1 MTAMTAARTPLPAT
15 ATAARPGPGL
25 RERKKIRTR
34 TAIRDATYGLIREQG
49 YDATTIEQ
57 IAERAEVSPST
68 VLRYFPAK
76 EDIVLTDEYAPLLV
90 AELRARPAD
99 EPWLESLRHVCR
111 TGLALGAPA
120 SEESEEAEEAE
131 ATRLRTRLMVEVPA
145 VRTRMTE
152 NMAGTGR
159 LLCQVIG
166 ERTGRAPDGFEV
178 RVAAMSLVGALTEAS
193 LYWAEHGHE
202 DDLGA
207 LVDRALDI
215 LEQGLAPGKP

>member
-1 MTAMTAARTPLPAT
+1 MTAARTPPPAT
-15 ATAARPGPGL
+15 PAAPAAGPRPGL
-25 RERKKIRTR
+25 RERKKIKTR
-34 TAIRDATYGLIREQG
+34 TAIREATYALIREQG

-90 AELRARPAD
+90 AQLRARPPG
-99 EPWLESLRHVCR
+99 EPWLDSLRHVFR
-111 TGLALGAPA
+111 AGMALGAPA
-120 SEESEEAEEAE
+120 PEEAE
-131 ATRLRTRLMVEVPA
+131 AARLRTRLMVEVPA

-152 NMAGTGR
+152 SMAVTGR

-207 LVDRALDI
+207 LVDRALDV
-215 LEQGLAPGKP
+215 LEQGLAPG

>member
-1 MTAMTAARTPLPAT
+1 MTAMTAAPTPPPA
-15 ATAARPGPGL
+15 APAAPVARPRPGL
-25 RERKKIRTR
+25 RERKKIKTR

-76 EDIVLTDEYAPLLV
+76 EDIVLTDECAPLLV

-99 EPWLESLRHVCR
+99 EPWLDSLRHVFR
-111 TGLALGAPA
+111 TGITLGASAPA
-120 SEESEEAEEAE
+120 PEEPEV
-131 ATRLRTRLMVEVPA
+131 TRLRTRLMVEVPA

-152 NMAGTGR
+152 NMARTGR

-178 RVAAMSLVGALTEAS
+178 RVAAMSLVGGLTEAA

-207 LVDRALDI
+207 LVDRALDV
-215 LEQGLAPGKP
+215 LDQGLAPGKP

>member
-1 MTAMTAARTPLPAT
+1 MTAMTAAPTPPPTTPA
-15 ATAARPGPGL
+15 APAARPGL
-25 RERKKIRTR
+25 RERKKTKTR

-76 EDIVLTDEYAPLLV
+76 EDIVLTDECAPLLV

-99 EPWLESLRHVCR
+99 EPWPDSLRHVFR
-111 TGLALGAPA
+111 TGIALGAAAPA
-120 SEESEEAEEAE
+120 PEEPEV
-131 ATRLRTRLMVEVPA
+131 TRLRTRLMVEVPA

-152 NMAGTGR
+152 NMARTGR
-159 LLCQVIG
+159 LLRQVIG

-178 RVAAMSLVGALTEAS
+178 RVAAMSLVGGLTEAA

-207 LVDRALDI
+207 LVDRALDV
-215 LEQGLAPGKP
+215 LDQGLAPGKP